1 MEIIYKQDALQELSK
16 ILKNNYFAKKILL
29 LVSTTIKEKMIS
41 TFVNEIN
48 IAGNPFNI
56 NDKRGDYDLVITV
69 GGGNVCNEGKLF
81 AFVKNTDLI
90 VIPTAPTS
98 PIYFNDI
105 SFDKNT
111 FELHKVKK
119 PNYVLVDEK
128 IIQNTPLFLAK
139 RGFLLG
145 LSYNEILYEKE
156 IYSLLYKT
164 DNDIEDLRYLLHNLE
179 CCAEKLAS
187 GERESR
193 LEVMDF
199 MIEISKLKIDF
210 TAIFTLAHLLEK
222 SDNFADEN
230 ILIRKYKKISNANKN
245 LKINYLIASDLLICC
260 FKEMFSL
267 KKIEPKFLP
276 SIQKLNKKLKNFN
289 ILDKKLKNFAFFD
302 EIIENKEFFL
312 KINVIKHR
320 CYYLAEIYK
329 NKIKSTLKKVINIS
343 PEIPDIDVCFNA
355 ISVVPIF
362 DNKNILINVL
372 SCVGII
378 E

>member
-1 MEIIYKQDALQELSK
+1 
-16 ILKNNYFAKKILL
+16 
-29 LVSTTIKEKMIS
+29 
-41 TFVNEIN
+41 
-48 IAGNPFNI
+48 
-56 NDKRGDYDLVITV
+56 
-69 GGGNVCNEGKLF
+69 
-81 AFVKNTDLI
+81 
-90 VIPTAPTS
+90 
-98 PIYFNDI
+98 
-105 SFDKNT
+105 
-111 FELHKVKK
+111 
-119 PNYVLVDEK
+119 
-128 IIQNTPLFLAK
+128 
-139 RGFLLG
+139 
-145 LSYNEILYEKE
+145 
-156 IYSLLYKT
+156 
-164 DNDIEDLRYLLHNLE
+164 
-179 CCAEKLAS
+179 
-187 GERESR
+187 
-193 LEVMDF
+193 
-199 MIEISKLKIDF
+199 
-210 TAIFTLAHLLEK
+210 
-222 SDNFADEN
+222 
-230 ILIRKYKKISNANKN
+230 
-245 LKINYLIASDLLICC
+245 
-260 FKEMFSL
+260 MFSL